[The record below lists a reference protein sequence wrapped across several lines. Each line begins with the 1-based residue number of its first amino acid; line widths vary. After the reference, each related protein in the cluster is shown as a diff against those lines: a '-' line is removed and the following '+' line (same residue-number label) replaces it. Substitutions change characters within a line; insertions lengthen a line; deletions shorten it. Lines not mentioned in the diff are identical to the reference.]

1 MVSMTSNAPEGAVM
15 LFTSAK
21 RLTRSHR
28 FRDACLRATSIGLF
42 IAIWYAISLANKHWL
57 HVFNPMLIPTPS
69 DVVEAGIQL
78 VKTGQLQQDIV
89 ASSMRVLVGFL
100 IAGVVGLAV
109 GVAVATWRPLEA
121 LFAPVIELLR
131 SIPPLAFLPMM
142 VLWFGI
148 GEASKIAFIA
158 YTSFFP
164 MFITTV
170 EGIKF
175 VDPVLVR
182 AAAALGATPWQTFRH
197 VTLPAALPSIIT
209 GLRLAFSLAFFVI
222 VAAEFVAADSGLG
235 YMINDARTFF
245 MVPQMLLG
253 AIVIGAIGF
262 LFNFVLQSL
271 ERFLLQWR
279 RTART

>member
-1 MVSMTSNAPEGAVM
+1 MASMTKDAPEGAVM
-15 LFTSAK
+15 IFKSVTQISGSL
-21 RLTRSHR
+21 R
-28 FRDACLRATSIGLF
+28 FHNACLRATSIGLF
-42 IAIWYAISLANKHWL
+42 LGIWYTVSLGNKYWL
-57 HVFNPMLIPTPS
+57 HIFNPMLIPTPL
-69 DVVEAGIQL
+69 DVVLVGVEL
-78 VKTGQLQQDIV
+78 VKSGQLQHDIV
-89 ASSMRVLVGFL
+89 ASCMRVLVGFC

-121 LFAPVIELLR
+121 LFGPIIELLR

-148 GEASKIAFIA
+148 GEASKVAFIA

-164 MFITTV
+164 MFVTTV

-182 AAAALGATPWQTFRH
+182 AAAALGATPWQTFRY

-253 AIVIGAIGF
+253 AVVIGAIGF
-262 LFNFVLQSL
+262 AFNFVLQTL
-271 ERFLLQWR
+271 ERYLLQWR
-279 RTART
+279 RNVHS